1 MEISDKSLSTLFTAV
16 WVIALMAG
24 SMLVTAAVFEVI
36 LDIDLHYTIQVVVA
50 LIVFFVL
57 LGLTSA
63 LEGLS
68 NGWKTQVLAVIIVMA
83 MFIGPTYIIHQHN
96 QMEKEKAL
104 ERHEEMELY
113 VEKEEKQMR
122 WFNNLSLNL
131 SKSHFNLSDKSLP
144 YTIETEIRLSNPT
157 NNNGT
162 VYINARKTID
172 SWITLID
179 GDVKYTPTPDKDF
192 KWELQM
198 KLEENQTLTKNVK
211 FKIKSLPAYRGTT
224 PILSI
229 EMNKINDKEEKLIF
243 INQ

>member
-1 MEISDKSLSTLFTAV
+1 MDISDKSISALFTAV
-16 WVIALMAG
+16 WVIALMVG
-24 SMLVTAAVFEVI
+24 SMLLTAVFEVI
-36 LDIDLHYTIQVVVA
+36 LDIDLYYTIKVVVA

-57 LGLTSA
+57 LGLVSA
-63 LEGLS
+63 LERLS
-68 NGWKTQVLAVIIVMA
+68 NSWKTQVLAVIIVMA
-83 MFIGPTYIIHQHN
+83 IIIGPMYIIHQHN
-96 QMEKEKAL
+96 QMEKEKTL
-104 ERHEEMELY
+104 QRHEEMELY
-113 VEKEEKQMR
+113 VEKEEEQMR

-144 YTIETEIRLSNPT
+144 YTIETEIQVFNPT

-162 VYINARKTID
+162 IYINAHKTID

-179 GDVKYTPTPDKDF
+179 KDIKFTPTPDKDF
-192 KWELQM
+192 RWECQM
-198 KLEENQTLTKNVK
+198 KLEENQTSTKDVK

-229 EMNKINDKEEKLIF
+229 EMNKLDNKEEKLIY